1 MKAPITKKG
10 YEMLQKELE
19 RLIKKERPN
28 VIKAI
33 AEARSHGDLS
43 ENAEYEAAKDKQS
56 FVEGKIQMLQAK
68 LGELEII
75 DPSKGPKDKIVFGAT
90 VDLQDLET
98 AEKRCYT
105 LVGQE
110 ESDLK
115 EGKISVQSPV
125 GRALIGHRVGEE
137 VVVTTPAKVV
147 TYKILGINFGTLE

>member
-1 MKAPITKKG
+1 MKSPITRKG
-10 YEMLQKELE
+10 YAALQADLE
-19 RLIKKERPN
+19 RLIKEERPT

-33 AEARSHGDLS
+33 AEARAHGDLS

-75 DPSKGPKDKIVFGAT
+75 DPTKGPKDKIVFGAT
-90 VDLQDLET
+90 VTLQDIDTE
-98 AEKRCYT
+98 EKRRYT

-115 EGKISVQSPV
+115 QGKISVQSPV

-137 VVVTTPAKVV
+137 VVITTPAKTV
-147 TYKILGINFGTLE
+147 TYEVLSIHFDEA

>member
-10 YEMLQKELE
+10 YEMLQAELE
-19 RLIKKERPN
+19 QLIKKERPS

-56 FVEGKIQMLQAK
+56 FIEGKIQMLQAK

-90 VDLQDLET
+90 VDLRDIT
-98 AEKRCYT
+98 TNTKYCYT

-110 ESDLK
+110 ESNFK

-125 GRALIGHRVGEE
+125 GRALIGHRIGEE
-137 VVVTTPAKVV
+137 VEVITPSKTV
-147 TYKILGINFGTLE
+147 TYEILNINFVI

>member
-1 MKAPITKKG
+1 MKAPITRKG
-10 YEMLQKELE
+10 YEALQAELD
-19 RLIKKERPN
+19 RLLKVERPS

-56 FVEGKIQMLQAK
+56 FVEGKIQMLQGK
-68 LGELEII
+68 FGELEII
-75 DPSKGPKDKIVFGAT
+75 DPSKGPQDKIVFGAT
-90 VDLQDLET
+90 VDLQDVET
-98 AEKRCYT
+98 DEKRCYT

-137 VVVTTPAKVV
+137 VEITTPAKTV
-147 TYKILGINFGTLE
+147 TYEILSIHFGNA

>member
-1 MKAPITKKG
+1 MKAPITRKG
-10 YEMLQKELE
+10 YEALQAELDRLMKED
-19 RLIKKERPN
+19 RPS

-90 VDLQDLET
+90 VDLQDIET
-98 AEKRCYT
+98 DEKRCYT

-137 VVVTTPAKVV
+137 VEITTPAKTVA
-147 TYKILGINFGTLE
+147 YEILSINFDTA

>member
-1 MKAPITKKG
+1 MKAPITRKG
-10 YEMLQKELE
+10 YEALQAELGRLMKE
-19 RLIKKERPN
+19 ERPS

-90 VDLQDLET
+90 VDLQDIET
-98 AEKRCYT
+98 DEKRCYT

-137 VVVTTPAKVV
+137 VEITTPAKTV
-147 TYKILGINFGTLE
+147 TYKILSITCDTA

>member
-1 MKAPITKKG
+1 MKAPITRKG
-10 YEMLQKELE
+10 YEALQAQLNH
-19 RLIKKERPN
+19 LIKTERPS

-90 VDLQDLET
+90 VDIQDVET
-98 AEKRCYT
+98 DEKRCYT

-125 GRALIGHRVGEE
+125 GRALIGHRVGEK
-137 VVVTTPAKVV
+137 VKITTPAKTV
-147 TYKILGINFGTLE
+147 TYEILNITFDNA

>member
-1 MKAPITKKG
+1 MKAPITRKG
-10 YEMLQKELE
+10 YEALQTELD
-19 RLIKKERPN
+19 RLLKVERPS

-56 FVEGKIQMLQAK
+56 FVEGKIQMLQGK
-68 LGELEII
+68 FGELEII
-75 DPSKGPKDKIVFGAT
+75 DPSKGPQDKIVFGAT
-90 VDLQDLET
+90 VDLQDVET
-98 AEKRCYT
+98 DQKRCYT

-137 VVVTTPAKVV
+137 VEITTPAKTV
-147 TYKILGINFGTLE
+147 TYEILSINFGNA